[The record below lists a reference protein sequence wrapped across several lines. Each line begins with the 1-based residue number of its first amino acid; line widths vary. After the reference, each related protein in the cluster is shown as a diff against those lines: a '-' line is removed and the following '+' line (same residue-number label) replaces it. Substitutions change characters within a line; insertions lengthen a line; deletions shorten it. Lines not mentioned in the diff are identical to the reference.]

1 MPDDVAEATRSY
13 GDALTPSS
21 IVVDETKLL
30 RSHVGKAL
38 LHSPRVRRMLDT
50 GSFAHGTAVA
60 GRSRLDCLVVL
71 EGPRPR
77 SLAKALDTLR
87 AALVEGAGSTGA
99 PASALGVFASRPE
112 NGDSLVIDRPGTA
125 GLRLIPSYGAT
136 GGGAGA
142 GASAGEVET
151 VWVPDAAH
159 HWAPHLPGSRELLL
173 SRIDDDGALRAL
185 IRLLIAWKH
194 EQGVGISSY
203 YLETIALRQALQQR
217 SFSLLWDV
225 CWVWERLANDGLVP
239 LPDLTSPT
247 GTQRVLPKASLGRSI
262 EEQFAVERA
271 ASTARAAINAYM
283 DGDTEQV
290 ARCLRALFGPGFPA
304 VTD

>member
-1 MPDDVAEATRSY
+1 MPDDVAEAIRSY

-21 IVVDETKLL
+21 IVVDETRLL
-30 RSHVGKAL
+30 RAHVGGAL
-38 LHSPRVRRMLDT
+38 LHSPRVRRILDT

-71 EGPRPR
+71 EGSKPRTLP
-77 SLAKALDTLR
+77 KAIDALR

-99 PASALGVFASRPE
+99 PASALGVFASRLE

-125 GLRLIPSYGAT
+125 GLRLIPSYEARD
-136 GGGAGA
+136 AGA
-142 GASAGEVET
+142 VDT

-159 HWAPHLPGSRELLL
+159 RWVPHLPGSRELLL

-194 EQGVGISSY
+194 EHGIGITSY
-203 YLETIALRQALQQR
+203 YLETVALRQALQQR

-225 CWVWERLANDGLVP
+225 CWVWERLANDGLLP

-247 GTQRVLPKASLGRSI
+247 GTQRVLPKASLARSI

-283 DGDTEQV
+283 DGDAEQV
-290 ARCLRALFGPGFPA
+290 GRCLRALFGPGFPGLGEQGLGE
-304 VTD
+304 